1 MHSLFHHVLPGLQ
14 LLRGA
19 NSAVKVKV
27 TLGTFTRRTYP
38 ERPSVNGGQKYRGRC
53 CEAGSVLIEEQER
66 AHLVPRQDAA
76 GPAGGFVYQAAD
88 LEAVQASRVNDI
100 THV

>member
-1 MHSLFHHVLPGLQ
+1 MHLLFHHVLLGWQ

-38 ERPSVNGGQKYRGRC
+38 EQPSVNGGQKYQGWC
-53 CEAGSVLIEEQER
+53 CEAGTVLIEEQE
-66 AHLVPRQDAA
+66 
-76 GPAGGFVYQAAD
+76 
-88 LEAVQASRVNDI
+88 
-100 THV
+100 